1 MRTQKL
7 TGAPFG
13 GKLLCVTN
21 VAKNLTK
28 KKEKPSKADC
38 FLFKFKI
45 MSSRKCYVCSSKS
58 SSRWFKIP
66 KEVSEDVCACFNVKE
81 IVGEESLCAS
91 CRRNLTR
98 WREGKPTNGKYFV
111 VANSKGKP
119 FINKATI
126 ARQNRKTALLRS
138 NFSEFSP
145 LLQLPEDLFLVVAA
159 FLAISDI
166 SRLRKTCSYANQLC
180 TSNFLWKRL
189 VKRDFPDKLD
199 FLDDSVLSN
208 SLLAY
213 KLFKKN
219 IFFPAS
225 HPSQWPIS
233 LFAFRVPDETRHST
247 FCQYCGLFI
256 VFTSIDELI
265 ILDLNFKDINKDASL
280 LQLSPE
286 ERQEIK
292 EALNTIQLAETQK
305 MTELEIKEKQIKER
319 ESKMKIQQEKLKEKA
334 KKIKK
339 L

>member
-1 MRTQKL
+1 
-7 TGAPFG
+7 
-13 GKLLCVTN
+13 
-21 VAKNLTK
+21 
-28 KKEKPSKADC
+28 
-38 FLFKFKI
+38 

-111 VANSKGKP
+111 AANSKGKP

-213 KLFKKN
+213 KLFYNAKLSTE
-219 IFFPAS
+219 S
-225 HPSQWPIS
+225 HRAQLSDFVEQLNARERKLLEENELINHRLADLQARLQNLHNDADQTTPVTKLQEQVNYIS
-233 LFAFRVPDETRHST
+233 L
-247 FCQYCGLFI
+247 
-256 VFTSIDELI
+256 
-265 ILDLNFKDINKDASL
+265 SL
-280 LQLSPE
+280 KGQCHPFLVSL
-286 ERQEIK
+286 
-292 EALNTIQLAETQK
+292 
-305 MTELEIKEKQIKER
+305 
-319 ESKMKIQQEKLKEKA
+319 
-334 KKIKK
+334 
-339 L
+339 